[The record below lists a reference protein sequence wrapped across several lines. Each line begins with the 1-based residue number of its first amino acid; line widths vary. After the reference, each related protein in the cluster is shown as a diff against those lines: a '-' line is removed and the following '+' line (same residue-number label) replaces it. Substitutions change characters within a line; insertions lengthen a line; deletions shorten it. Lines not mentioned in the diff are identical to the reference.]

1 MFPQV
6 GQRFH
11 AMEVRVH
18 DLQILQNRDIEK
30 VTHVLLYSDAT
41 LQKLFYQKHNI

>member
-6 GQRFH
+6 GKRFH

-30 VTHVLLYSDAT
+30 VTHVPLNMNFVI
-41 LQKLFYQKHNI
+41 FYQKHNI